1 MSRAVVFAYHNV
13 GVRCLSVLLAHGV
26 DVALVITHRDNPK
39 ETIWFDSVAELAAL
53 HDIPAVTPD
62 NPNAPEV
69 VAKIRAL
76 QPDFIFSFYYREM
89 LKRELLEIPR
99 LGALNMHGS
108 LLPKY
113 RGRVPVNWAIIH
125 GETAT
130 GSTLHYM
137 TEKPDNGDI
146 VAQQSVPILP
156 DDTALQVFQ
165 KVTVAAEMALNAC
178 LPDLLA
184 GRAKAVKQDLS
195 KGAYFGGRKAEDG
208 VIDWSQSAQAIHNLV
223 RAVAPPYPGATTQLM
238 GKTMRI
244 LQTLVTKCGSDTEVR
259 STPAREEPQ
268 SGCSRNLLAAPVTCR
283 NRTAAG
289 KGQPA
294 FYVKEGKAYAICG
307 QGVLR
312 VVQFELD
319 GIAMSAAEFAA
330 RYGAARFEL
339 GI

>member
-1 MSRAVVFAYHNV
+1 MSSSAVVFAYHNV

-26 DVALVITHRDNPK
+26 DVALVVTHRDNPK

-53 HDIPAVTPD
+53 HGIPTITPD
-62 NPNAPEV
+62 NPNTPEV
-69 VAKIRAL
+69 IAQIRAL
-76 QPDFIFSFYYREM
+76 QPDFYFSFYYREM
-89 LKRELLEIPR
+89 LKRELLEIPKR
-99 LGALNMHGS
+99 GALNMHGS

-146 VAQQSVPILP
+146 VAQQAVPILP
-156 DDTALQVFQ
+156 NDTALQVFQ

-195 KGAYFGGRKAEDG
+195 NGGYFGGRKAEDG
-208 VIDWSQSAQAIHNLV
+208 VIDWSQSAQTTHNLV

-238 GKTMRI
+238 GKPMRI
-244 LQTLVTKCGSDTEVR
+244 LQTLVTKC
-259 STPAREEPQ
+259 
-268 SGCSRNLLAAPVTCR
+268 
-283 NRTAAG
+283 TAAG
-289 KGQPA
+289 KEQPSL
-294 FYVKEGKAYAICG
+294 YVKEGKAYAICG

-312 VVQFELD
+312 VVCFELD
-319 GIAMSAAEFAA
+319 SIAMSAEEFATCF
-330 RYGAARFEL
+330 GAQRFEFNC
-339 GI
+339 